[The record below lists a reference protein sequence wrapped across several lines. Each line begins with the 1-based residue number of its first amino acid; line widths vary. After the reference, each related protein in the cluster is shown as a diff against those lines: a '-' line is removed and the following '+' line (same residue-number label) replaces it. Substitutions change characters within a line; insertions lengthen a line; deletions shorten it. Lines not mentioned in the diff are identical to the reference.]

1 MRREVTGSLLILFW
15 LILLIF
21 GNAGQFWVVTMV
33 VAGLAASEYLA
44 MQFPDGLPKTERRV
58 LTGIIILPVVL
69 QIPGAVEMPVAAHLI
84 TAFFLYCLYRF
95 MFFKE
100 APIDLPNFGKVTLG
114 LVYIGLLF
122 AHLPM
127 IRSLPDGKASDG
139 AAWILILTAITAGSD
154 IGAYYIGRY
163 CGKSKLCPD
172 VSPAKTKEGMW
183 GGLVTAII
191 LSVIVAKSMHVQL
204 GIAQLILLAI
214 FLSFVGVFGDLVES
228 AIKRSVGI
236 KDSGTPLTAKILPGH
251 GGVLDRLDSMMFA
264 APVLY
269 YFLVWTL

>member
-1 MRREVTGSLLILFW
+1 MRREITGIVLVLLW

-21 GNAGQFWVVTMV
+21 GTAGQFWVVMMI
-33 VAGLAASEYLA
+33 VAGFAASEYLA
-44 MQFPDGLPKTERRV
+44 MQFPDGLPKMERAV
-58 LTGIIILPVVL
+58 LTGIIVLPVVF
-69 QIPGAVEMPVAAHLI
+69 QVPGVAAMPLVAAHLI
-84 TAFFLYCLYRF
+84 AAFLLYCLYRF

-100 APIDLPNFGKVTLG
+100 APVDLKHFSKIALG

-127 IRSLPDGKASDG
+127 IRNLSGG
-139 AAWILILTAITAGSD
+139 AAWVLVLTAITAGSD
-154 IGAYYIGRY
+154 VGAYYIGRY
-163 CGKSKLCPD
+163 CGKTKLYPD
-172 VSPAKTKEGMW
+172 VSPGKTKEGMW
-183 GGLVTAII
+183 GGLATAIVLAI
-191 LSVIVAKSMHVQL
+191 IVKLCLRVPL
-204 GIAQLILLAI
+204 GISSLVLLTV
-214 FLSFVGVFGDLVES
+214 FLSFIGVFGDLVES